1 MTFITTEQAAYHRQM
16 RVTLQMP
23 RLSDGDCMAIDQR
36 LGEVARTLK
45 TGGAGM
51 SVLSL
56 ARSEARSLIRQRLVA
71 GKTHHLC
78 AFSAEEVTQA

>member
-36 LGEVARTLK
+36 LGEVARTLNR
-45 TGGAGM
+45 A
-51 SVLSL
+51 SVCCLSL
-56 ARSEARSLIRQRLVA
+56 ARSEARALIRQRMIE
-71 GKTHHLC
+71 GTTHRDC
-78 AFSAEEVTQA
+78 AFSAQEVGA